1 MKLQLNG
8 KEQNL
13 QLDPSTPLLWA
24 IRDELQ
30 LTGTK
35 YGCGMAQ
42 CGACTVYVDG
52 VPQRSCVLPISA
64 VEGKK
69 VTTIEGLEGK
79 VAKAVQES
87 WVKFGVPQCGYCQS
101 GQVMAATALL
111 QKKKS
116 PSEKEIDEA
125 MNGNIC
131 RCGTYS
137 KIRAAIQ
144 DAAKNLA

>member
-1 MKLQLNG
+1 MKFLLNG
-8 KEQNL
+8 KEQSIEGDGNM
-13 QLDPSTPLLWA
+13 PLLWA
-24 IRDELQ
+24 LRDEWN

-35 YGCGMAQ
+35 YGCGLAQ

-52 VPQRSCVLPISA
+52 QPQKACVVPLSA

-79 VAKAVQES
+79 VANAVQES

-101 GQVMAATALL
+101 GQVMSATALL
-111 QKKKS
+111 TKKKN

-131 RCGTYS
+131 RCGTYLR
-137 KIRAAIQ
+137 IRAAIQ
-144 DAAKNLA
+144 DAAKNLS